1 MKEENRNIMKTAC
14 VYTGTVL
21 GAGFASGREL
31 MSFFVDYGCFGFLG
45 LIISGALFAVIGCTV
60 LKIVYENNITGYP
73 QFAKYLLGKNLGKG
87 MEVIVL
93 LFLLVLFATMIAAGG
108 EMADSVFG
116 ADGVKGEVIVGALCF
131 AVFLF
136 DLDGLVEIN
145 VILCPVLVIGGIFVG
160 LYIFLYSPAEVFSY
174 TNAVEISVIH
184 NFAVSAVIYVSYN
197 IITAVSVLVSLN
209 RLITSRKT
217 ARRAGVLG
225 GLCMCLLGICMALP
239 VFANYSNIS
248 MEEMPMLKLV
258 MNYDF
263 IKYLYIVILLAAVF
277 TTAAANGFAVIEW
290 LEERTSLKKIYIKL
304 IIAVWGIAAAQ
315 IGFSNFVGSI
325 YPVFGYVGLIEMAVI
340 LKNAFIPKKN
350 R

>member
-1 MKEENRNIMKTAC
+1 MKEDNINVLKTAC

-31 MSFFVDYGCFGFLG
+31 LNFFVSYGSLGFLG
-45 LIISGALFAVIGCTV
+45 LIVSGALFAVIGCTV
-60 LKIVYENNITGYP
+60 LKIVYENNITGYS
-73 QFAKYLLGKNLGKG
+73 QFSKYLLGNTLGKG
-87 MEVIVL
+87 MEMIVL
-93 LFLLVLFATMIAAGG
+93 LFLLVLFATMVAAGG

-116 ADGVKGEVIVGALCF
+116 ADGIKGEVIIGALCF

-145 VILCPVLVIGGIFVG
+145 VVLCPVLVLGGIFVG

-174 TNAVEISVIH
+174 VNAVETSVVH

-209 RLITSRKT
+209 KLITSRKT
-217 ARRAGVLG
+217 AVRAGMTG
-225 GLCMCLLGICMALP
+225 GICMCVLGICMALP
-239 VFANYSNIS
+239 VFAEYGNIS

-258 MNYDF
+258 MNYNI
-263 IKYLYIVILLAAVF
+263 IKYIYIVILLAAVF

-290 LEERTSLKKIYIKL
+290 LEKRTSVKKIYIKL
-304 IIAVWGIAAAQ
+304 IVAVWGILAAQ
-315 IGFSNFVGSI
+315 IGFSNFVGGI
-325 YPVFGYVGLIEMAVI
+325 YPLFGYIGLVEMAVI
-340 LKNAFIPKKN
+340 LKKAFTCK
-350 R
+350 